1 MKTLK
6 LDHEL
11 ANLVRN
17 GEKTSTWRIFD
28 DKDLHVNDEIELVD
42 KVDPSDPQTWEVFSI
57 ARIDRLIEKR
67 IGDIVEA
74 DFEGHGTYTSPEKML
89 EAYKGYYGSN
99 VTLETPIK
107 MVHFSLLDKNVVKE
121 RIIPNNLPKLTEA
134 KMYADGGSRGN
145 PGPSASGFAIL
156 NMDDQIVVKEG
167 VYLGVTTNNQAEYQ
181 ALRLGLEQAK
191 RMGVQEVHVFMD
203 SLLVV
208 NQMKGIFKVKNRDL
222 WPIHEAIRQI
232 ATSFK
237 RISYTHVPRE
247 LNKIADGAVNEALDQ
262 AASRQK

>member
-11 ANLVRN
+11 ANLVRS
-17 GEKTSTWRIFD
+17 GQKKSTWRIFD
-28 DKDLHVNDEIELVD
+28 DKDLRVNDEVELID
-42 KVDPSDPQTWEVFSI
+42 KVNPAEPETWQVFSI
-57 ARIDRLIEKR
+57 ARIDKVVEKR
-67 IGDIVEA
+67 VGDIVYG
-74 DFEGHGTYTSPEKML
+74 DFEGHGEVSTPERLVEEFRK
-89 EAYKGYYGSN
+89 YYGPN
-99 VTLETPIK
+99 VTLNTPVK
-107 MVHFSLLDKNVVKE
+107 MLHFTLLDKKRGKE
-121 RIIPNNLPKLTEA
+121 NAVPNTLPKLVEA

-145 PGPSASGFAIL
+145 PGPSASGFAIF

-167 VYLGVTTNNQAEYQ
+167 IYLGVTTNNQAEYQ
-181 ALRLGLEQAK
+181 ALKLGLEQAR
-191 RMGVQEVHVFMD
+191 RMGVQEIHVYMD

-222 WPIHEAIRQI
+222 WPIHDAIKQI

-237 RISYTHVPRE
+237 HITYTHVPRE

-262 AASRQK
+262 AASRQR